1 MLGVGLPGHWLIR
14 EAPGLILVLAY
25 FIALPIGLARKGYF
39 KRYYDKMG
47 PPRYYV
53 GMTLFL
59 TMMLMPIKMYCRWL
73 FNLKYF
79 VHIQE
84 FFFNI

>member
-1 MLGVGLPGHWLIR
+1 MLLRRTKWFRP
-14 EAPGLILVLAY
+14 
-25 FIALPIGLARKGYF
+25 
-39 KRYYDKMG
+39 YYEKMG
-47 PPRYYV
+47 PPRYYT

-59 TMMLMPIKMYCRWL
+59 FMMLLPIKMYLRWTL
-73 FNLKYF
+73 NLKYF